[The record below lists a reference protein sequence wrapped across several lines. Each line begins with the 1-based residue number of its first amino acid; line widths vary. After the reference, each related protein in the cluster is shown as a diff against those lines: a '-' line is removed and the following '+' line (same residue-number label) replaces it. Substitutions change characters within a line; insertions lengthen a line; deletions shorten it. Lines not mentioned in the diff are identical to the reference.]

1 LPQAS
6 GATIIERDFLRVDF
20 GLVLNPIFLGVSA
33 VLVLAFVWLAG
44 WQPAAGAL
52 ALSMGRRCGLVSALT
67 PPPPTQRVYRAPR
80 CTKPRY

>member
-44 WQPAAGAL
+44 WLAGSLLL
-52 ALSMGRRCGLVSALT
+52 APWL
-67 PPPPTQRVYRAPR
+67 
-80 CTKPRY
+80 